1 MLYSTREASE
11 ASGFSVDTVRY
22 YCKIGLV
29 PRVMRD
35 ENNYR
40 VFDEHDIA
48 WLRGLRCLRECGMGI
63 DQMREYMELCLE
75 GEGSIPQRKDILHNQ
90 RRVVEDKITSLRD
103 MLAFI
108 DSKLSYYDKVRAGE
122 ISNTNLA
129 CSPRSK
135 TIKAFV

>member
-11 ASGFSVDTVRY
+11 ASGISVDTVRY

-75 GEGSIPQRKDILHNQ
+75 GEGSIAQRKDILKDQ
-90 RRVVEDKITSLRD
+90 RHVVEDKIANLRD

-108 DSKLSYYDKVRAGE
+108 DSKLSYYDKVRVGE
-122 ISNTNLA
+122 IEYESSLLT
-129 CSPRSK
+129 PVK
-135 TIKAFV
+135 DQ

>member
-1 MLYSTREASE
+1 MLYSTSEASE
-11 ASGFSVDTVRY
+11 ASGISIDTVRY

-63 DQMREYMELCLE
+63 EQMREYMELCLK
-75 GEGSIPQRKDILHNQ
+75 GESSIPQRKDILHNQ
-90 RRVVEDKITSLRD
+90 RHVVEDKIASLRD

-108 DSKLSYYDKVRAGE
+108 DSKLSYYD
-122 ISNTNLA
+122 
-129 CSPRSK
+129 
-135 TIKAFV
+135 